1 MELENKFLC
10 YTYNKM
16 DDIWDITL
24 KGEMGFNR
32 ISEIY
37 LSEFITLFAA
47 TILLIFCVS
56 WWAIPYRIITLK
68 INDIHLNLKQYDI
81 KFICLGRDNNGNNK

>member
-1 MELENKFLC
+1 MELKSKSLC
-10 YTYNKM
+10 YIYNKM